1 MPEKS
6 EIKWK
11 DYKLQIQTEM
21 DLNLAILLGQVS

>member
-6 EIKWK
+6 EIKRK